1 MKNFLLKIGSLF
13 KRELKTVILAVI
25 VSIIIWLAVSIQ
37 MFPNVSDHIDR
48 VPVTAEPTS
57 YMQQE
62 NLQITDY
69 EKEVTIQIHGK
80 RYVIGTLT
88 TDDFT
93 ASLDLSGINS
103 PGDHTVPII
112 LNTVQNTS
120 DYEIVSKNLTASIQV
135 ERIIT
140 KDISLQV
147 NTSALT
153 VEQNLQIQTDGI
165 ELSSDMVSITGEQSL
180 VESISRA
187 VLDPVYNK
195 TLTETTKMTGV
206 VSLYD
211 SKGTKIDNPKLEYQ
225 DSDYTMTIPVYRV
238 KTLPLNVSVT
248 YPAGFDDKS
257 LRFTIT
263 PAEITIAAPATDL
276 SIDSLERIDVGEVD
290 LSDITYRDLGGIK
303 LPISLADGYKNLSN
317 YGVAQVN
324 FKDTD
329 SYSKREF
336 SVSTENFTV
345 LNGSPDYEYSF
356 VTGILDITA
365 VGPSDILFDLNS
377 DDIIGTVN
385 MLGTP
390 SDEGTKNVTVSIRI
404 SGQNVN
410 AWISG
415 DYKVDISIKKKQST

>member
-1 MKNFLLKIGSLF
+1 MKNFLIKIGSFF
-13 KRELKTVILAVI
+13 KRELKTVIMAVI
-25 VSIIIWLAVSIQ
+25 VSIIVWFAVSIQ
-37 MFPNVSDHIDR
+37 MFPNISDHIDK

-69 EKEVTIQIHGK
+69 DKEVTIQIHGK

-93 ASLDLSGINS
+93 AALDLTGINS
-103 PGDHTVPII
+103 PGTHTVPII

-147 NTSALT
+147 NTSTLT
-153 VEQNLQIQTDGI
+153 VEQNLQIQNDDI
-165 ELSSDMVSITGEQSL
+165 ELSSDTVRVTGEQSL

-187 VLDPVYNK
+187 ILDPIYDK
-195 TLTETTKMTGV
+195 TVSETTKMTGV

-211 SKGTKIDNPKLEYQ
+211 SKGTKIDNPKLDYQ
-225 DSDYTMTIPVYRV
+225 ASDYTMTIPVYRV
-238 KTLPLNVSVT
+238 KTLPLNVSIT
-248 YPAGFDDKS
+248 YPAGFDSNS
-257 LRFTIT
+257 LKYTIT
-263 PAEITIAAPATDL
+263 PAEITIAAPAADM
-276 SIDSLERIDVGEVD
+276 SIENLEKIDVGEVD
-290 LSDITYRDLGGIK
+290 LSDITYRDLQGIR
-303 LPISLADGYKNLSN
+303 LPIALGDGYKNLSN
-317 YGVAQVN
+317 YSVAQVN

-329 SYSKREF
+329 SYSRREF
-336 SVSTENFTV
+336 SISTENFTV
-345 LNGSPDYEYSF
+345 LNGSQDYEYDF

-390 SDEGTKNVTVSIRI
+390 SEEGTKNVTVSIRI
-404 SGQNVN
+404 SGQNVH
-410 AWISG
+410 AWICG
-415 DYKVDISIKKKQST
+415 DYKVDISVKKK